1 MGPEAAEILLVEDND
16 EDAELTTRAL
26 HRHKLTHRLHRVID
40 GAEAVD
46 FLFGAGETAPPATP
60 PRVILLD
67 LKLPKVS
74 GMDVLRRLKRDDKL
88 KTVPVVILTS
98 SKEDVDLQE
107 AYAIGVNSY
116 VVKPVDFAKFVEAVE
131 QLGRYW
137 AQLNERP

>member
-1 MGPEAAEILLVEDND
+1 MGPEAAEILLVEDSD

-26 HRHKLTHRLHRVID
+26 HRHKLTHRLRRVVD

-46 FLFGAGETAPPATP
+46 FLFGGGGTAPPGP
-60 PRVILLD
+60 PPHVILLD
-67 LKLPKVS
+67 LKLPKLS
-74 GMDVLRRLKRDDKL
+74 GMEVLRRLKRDDKL

-98 SKEDVDLQE
+98 SREDVDLRE

-116 VVKPVDFAKFVEAVE
+116 VVKPVGFAEFVEAVE

-137 AQLNERP
+137 TRLNERP